1 MDKNDILEIFR
12 STGALLEGHFV
23 LTSGKHSN
31 TYFQCA
37 KVLQYPEYLTLFS
50 RIIADYFEDDK
61 IDTVISP
68 AIGGI
73 VVGTDVGRQL
83 GVKTIFTERKDG
95 TMKLRRG
102 FTIEK
107 EERVLIV
114 EDVLTTGGS
123 INEVIKIVKEN
134 DGEVGGIGV
143 TVDRSGGNVKL
154 HKNQMAVVEHKT
166 ISYDD
171 KEVPNYLADIPV
183 QKPGSRSMINE
194 LRSNNA

>member
-12 STGALLEGHFV
+12 STEALLEGHFI
-23 LTSGKHSN
+23 LTSGRHSD

-37 KVLQYPEYLTLFS
+37 KVLQYPEYLTLFG
-50 RIIADYFEDDK
+50 RIIADHFEYDK

-95 TMKLRRG
+95 IMKLRRG

-107 EERVLIV
+107 GERILIV

-123 INEVIKIVKEN
+123 IKEVIEIVKGN
-134 DGEVGGIGV
+134 KGKVIGV
-143 TVDRSGGNVKL
+143 GVVVDRSGGNIKL
-154 HKNQMAVVEHKT
+154 HKNQAAVLEHKT
-166 ISYDD
+166 LSFAESKI
-171 KEVPNYLADIPV
+171 PGYLAEIPI
-183 QKPGSRSMINE
+183 QKPGSRNIC
-194 LRSNNA
+194 

>member
-23 LTSGKHSN
+23 LTSGRHSA

-50 RIIADYFEDDK
+50 RIIADQFENDK

-95 TMKLRRG
+95 KMKLRRG
-102 FTIEK
+102 FEIEK
-107 EERVLIV
+107 GERILIV

-123 INEVIKIVKEN
+123 LKEVFEIVKEKK
-134 DGEVGGIGV
+134 GEIAGVGMV
-143 TVDRSGGNVKL
+143 VDRSGGNIKL
-154 HKNQMAVVEHKT
+154 FKKQVAVIENKT
-166 ISYDD
+166 ISFD
-171 KEVPNYLADIPV
+171 ENEIPEYLAEIPI
-183 QKPGSRSMINE
+183 QKPGSRNII
-194 LRSNNA
+194 

>member
-1 MDKNDILEIFR
+1 MSKYDILEIFR
-12 STGALLEGHFV
+12 STEALLEGHFI
-23 LTSGKHSN
+23 LTSGRHSE

-37 KVLQYPEYLTLFS
+37 KVLQYPEYLTLFG
-50 RIIADYFEDDK
+50 RIIADHFENDE

-73 VVGTDVGRQL
+73 VVGTEVGRQL

-107 EERVLIV
+107 GERVLVV

-123 INEVIKIVKEN
+123 INEVIEIVKEN
-134 DGEVGGIGV
+134 KAKVLGIGV
-143 TVDRSGGNVKL
+143 VVDRSGGSIKL
-154 HKNQMAVVEHKT
+154 STNQVSVLEHKT
-166 ISYDD
+166 ISYV
-171 KEVPNYLADIPV
+171 ESALPSYLSDIPI
-183 QKPGSRSMINE
+183 QKPGSRNLE
-194 LRSNNA
+194 NKLRSNNA

>member
-23 LTSGKHSN
+23 LTSGRHSD

-37 KVLQYPEYLTLFS
+37 KVLQYPEFLTLFS
-50 RIIADYFEDDK
+50 RIIADHVEDYK
-61 IDTVISP
+61 IDAVISP

-83 GVKTIFTERKDG
+83 GVKTIFTERIDG
-95 TMKLRRG
+95 IMKLRRG
-102 FTIEK
+102 FEIERG
-107 EERVLIV
+107 ERILIV

-123 INEVIKIVKEN
+123 IKEVMEIVKEN
-134 DGEVGGIGV
+134 KGAIAGVGV
-143 TVDRSGGNVKL
+143 VVDRSGGDIKL
-154 HKNQMAVVEHKT
+154 DKNQIAVVEHRT

-171 KEVPNYLADIPV
+171 NEVPNYLADIPV

>member
-12 STGALLEGHFV
+12 STGALLDGHFV
-23 LTSGKHSN
+23 LTSGRHSD

-50 RIIADYFEDDK
+50 RIIADHFENDN

-83 GVKTIFTERKDG
+83 GLKTIFTERKDG
-95 TMKLRRG
+95 KMKLRRG
-102 FTIEK
+102 FSIE
-107 EERVLIV
+107 EGERILIV

-123 INEVIKIVKEN
+123 INEVVEIVKEHK
-134 DGEVGGIGV
+134 GKIVGIGLV
-143 TVDRSGGNVKL
+143 VDRSSGNIKL
-154 HKNQMAVVEHKT
+154 HKKLMSVLEHKT
-166 ISYDD
+166 ASYADGEIPD
-171 KEVPNYLADIPV
+171 YLAEIPI
-183 QKPGSRSMINE
+183 QKPGSRNMKNE
-194 LRSNNA
+194 LRSKNA